1 MARRKK
7 QSIPG
12 CDLFMCAAAVKY
24 RGLLLLV
31 ILMSYHK
38 CAATGHILPLCS
50 NLCCAL
56 MQRLYS
62 AAKLPQLGLKAG
74 GWGTFWVRCSGE
86 SDVSLWSLLCRRQVP
101 EVLRAELRS
110 MKGPDREKKRLLLS

>member
-1 MARRKK
+1 MARRK
-7 QSIPG
+7 IY

-38 CAATGHILPLCS
+38 CAAVGHILPLCS
-50 NLCCAL
+50 NFCRAL
-56 MQRLYS
+56 MQQLYL
-62 AAKLPQLGLKAG
+62 AAEFPQLGLKAG
-74 GWGTFWVRCSGE
+74 DWGTFWVRCSGE
-86 SDVSLWSLLCRRQVP
+86 SDVSLWSLSWQRQVP

-110 MKGPDREKKRLLLS
+110 VKVPGGEKKRLLLS